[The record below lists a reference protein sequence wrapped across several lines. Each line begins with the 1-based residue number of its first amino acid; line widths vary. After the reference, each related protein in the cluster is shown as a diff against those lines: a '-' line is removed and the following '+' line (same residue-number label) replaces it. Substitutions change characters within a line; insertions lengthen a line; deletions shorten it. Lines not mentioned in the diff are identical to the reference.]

1 MKKTVKKEKDNT
13 IMRLE
18 AEAKPIALW
27 LALGAVLD
35 ILAVLCAVAAPEILG
50 GLVQILYDY
59 WDGGR
64 VGTVADALLEGI
76 WVLVVV
82 YGAHGLLSW
91 LNMLLMN
98 KVVSRH
104 FTCNIRIK
112 ISEKIKRLPVKY
124 VDQTPVGDILSRM
137 TGDVSEIGG
146 YVHQIFDI
154 MVKGIFQIVMIA
166 VAMFLENWILACF
179 VVLLTPLSMLLSSKI
194 AGISEKHYDDMF
206 AASGKLT
213 ELVEESFSNYPTTKA
228 YNLEEYTQEKH
239 TKVNQK
245 LYDSTAKANFT
256 GSVVQPLIKFSNA
269 LAYILINLI
278 GGLLML
284 KSGVSVGVVVT
295 IVLYARQFASPLE
308 QIAMGFANLNH
319 VKASARRVFAIFDAE
334 EEETSGDSPEE
345 EVKGRIEF
353 RNVGFSYTKEEPL
366 IEDLNLQVQ
375 PGQNVAVVGPTG
387 AGKTTIVNL
396 LMRFYDIDSGTI
408 LLDGRNTAE
417 LSRDALR
424 ERFGMVL
431 QDTWLFRGTILE
443 NVAYG
448 KPGASREEVEDAC
461 RRAYC
466 DHFIRTMPDGYD
478 TVIGEDT
485 TNLSGGQ
492 KQLLTIARA
501 FLADKPLLILDE
513 ATSNVD
519 TRTEVLIQK
528 AMDELMKGKTCFV
541 IAHRLSTIVD
551 SDVILV
557 LDHGHIVEQGT
568 HKELLNKQ
576 GFYHRLYQSQY
587 AI

>member
-1 MKKTVKKEKDNT
+1 MKQSVNRKKDNT
-13 IMRLE
+13 TMRLV
-18 AEAKPIALW
+18 AEAKPIAGW

-35 ILAVLCAVAAPEILG
+35 ILAVLCAVASPELLG
-50 GLVQILYDY
+50 SLVQKLCDY

-64 VGTVADALLEGI
+64 VGKVLGLLWNEMWILVA
-76 WVLVVV
+76 V
-82 YGAHGLLSW
+82 YAAHGLFNW

-154 MVKGIFQIVMIA
+154 MVKGFFQIVMIA
-166 VAMFLENWILACF
+166 IAMFLENWILACF
-179 VVLLTPLSMLLSSKI
+179 VVLLTPLSMFLSSKI
-194 AGISEKHYDDMF
+194 AGVSEKYFDKMF
-206 AASGKLT
+206 AFSGKLT

-228 YNLEEYTQEKH
+228 YNLEEYTQKKH
-239 TKVNQK
+239 TEVNEE
-245 LYDSTAKANFT
+245 LYESTAKANFT

-284 KSGVSVGVVVT
+284 KNGVSVGVIVT
-295 IVLYARQFASPLE
+295 IILYARQFASPLE

-334 EEETSGDSPEE
+334 EEISSGDLPEKE
-345 EVKGRIEF
+345 IKGSVAF
-353 RNVGFSYTKEEPL
+353 QNVSFSYTKEEPL
-366 IEDLNLQVQ
+366 IENLNLKVS
-375 PGQNVAVVGPTG
+375 PGQNVAIVGPTG

-396 LMRFYDIDSGTI
+396 IMRFYDIDSGTI
-408 LLDGRNTAE
+408 SLDGRNTAE
-417 LSRDALR
+417 LSRNALR

-448 KPGASREEVEDAC
+448 KPNATREEVEDAC

-485 TNLSGGQ
+485 ANLSGGQ

-557 LDHGHIVEQGT
+557 LNHGKIVEQGT
-568 HKELLNKQ
+568 HKELLQKQ
-576 GFYHRLYQSQY
+576 GFYYRMYQSQY